1 MTVEA
6 IQASTPIGLPV
17 GTALS
22 PSRASDFLTCP
33 LLFRF
38 RAIDRIPERPSS
50 AAVRGTLLHA
60 VLEDLFDLPAA
71 ERTIEAAKELLLP
84 TWERM
89 LVDNPDAAFALDPD
103 AAFPPDPQAPREALS
118 PAVVMEWIST
128 AEPLLATYFDLE
140 DPTRLEPQA
149 RELRV
154 EIQLDDGPPLRGIID
169 RVDVAPGDLVRVVD
183 YKSGRSPGVGFEQK
197 ALFQM
202 RFYALMLWRI
212 DGNIPTRLQLIYL
225 GDSQVLKYD
234 PTEAELIALRRRCA
248 HCGAPSPA
256 SRPKVIGRQSHQ
268 SCATGVTIT
277 IGAPPRV
284 ELRPIC
290 LSTSQPG
297 RPSSLSK

>member
-118 PAVVMEWIST
+118 PAVVMEWISA

-212 DGNIPTRLQLIYL
+212 NGNIPTRLQLIYL

-234 PTEAELIALRRRCA
+234 PTEAELIAFEKTLRA
-248 HCGAPSPA
+248 LWS
-256 SRPKVIGRQSHQ
+256 
-268 SCATGVTIT
+268 TIT
-277 IGAPPRV
+277 RVAAEGNWAPKPSKLCNWCDHHDRCPAKGGTPPD
-284 ELRPIC
+284 LPIHITTRP
-290 LSTSQPG
+290 TE
-297 RPSSLSK
+297 

>member
-89 LVDNPDAAFALDPD
+89 LVDNPDAAFALVPD

-183 YKSGRSPGVGFEQK
+183 YKSGRSPGVGFEQR

-212 DGNIPTRLQLIYL
+212 NGNIPTRLQLIYL

-234 PTEAELIALRRRCA
+234 PTEAELIAFEKTLRA
-248 HCGAPSPA
+248 LWS
-256 SRPKVIGRQSHQ
+256 
-268 SCATGVTIT
+268 TIT
-277 IGAPPRV
+277 RVAAEGNWAPKPSKLCNWCDHHDRCPAKGGTPPD
-284 ELRPIC
+284 LPIHITTRP
-290 LSTSQPG
+290 TE
-297 RPSSLSK
+297 

>member
-234 PTEAELIALRRRCA
+234 PTEAELIAFEKTLRA
-248 HCGAPSPA
+248 LWS
-256 SRPKVIGRQSHQ
+256 
-268 SCATGVTIT
+268 TIT
-277 IGAPPRV
+277 RVAAEGNWAPKPSKLCNWCDHHDRCPAKGGTPPD
-284 ELRPIC
+284 LPIHITTRP
-290 LSTSQPG
+290 TE
-297 RPSSLSK
+297 

>member
-154 EIQLDDGPPLRGIID
+154 EIPPDDGPPLRGIID

-212 DGNIPTRLQLIYL
+212 NGNIPTRLQLIYL

-234 PTEAELIALRRRCA
+234 PTEAELIAFEKTLRA
-248 HCGAPSPA
+248 LWS
-256 SRPKVIGRQSHQ
+256 
-268 SCATGVTIT
+268 TIT
-277 IGAPPRV
+277 RVAAEGNWAPKPSKLCNWCDHHDRCPAKGGTPPD
-284 ELRPIC
+284 LPIHITTRP
-290 LSTSQPG
+290 TE
-297 RPSSLSK
+297 